1 MSSKLMRKNAAPVSY
16 HHPIR
21 PKAPDRQPTA
31 LNGQKVHEKQPKNK
45 PTYSKTLNNYEA
57 IRNLVTMSPSDN
69 NSMLADVGKK
79 KVSIQ
84 V

>member
-16 HHPIR
+16 HHPIH
-21 PKAPDRQPTA
+21 PKLPDKQPLA
-31 LNGQKVHEKQPKNK
+31 LNGQKLHEKQTKSK
-45 PTYSKTLNNYEA
+45 PVYSKTLNNYDA
-57 IRNLVTMSPSDN
+57 IRNLVTMSPSDI
-69 NSMLADVGKK
+69 NSMLADGGKK

>member
-1 MSSKLMRKNAAPVSY
+1 MSSKLMRKNATPVSY

>member
-16 HHPIR
+16 QHPIR
-21 PKAPDRQPTA
+21 PKAPDKQPTA